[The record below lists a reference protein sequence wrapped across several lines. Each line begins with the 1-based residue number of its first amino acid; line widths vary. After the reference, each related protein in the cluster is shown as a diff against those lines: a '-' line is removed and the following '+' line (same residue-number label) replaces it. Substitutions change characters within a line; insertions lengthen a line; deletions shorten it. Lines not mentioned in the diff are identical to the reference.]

1 MKKNR
6 VDDIWDYKRKL
17 KRDSILLLIS
27 AATVYIIYRCHINP
41 AFNKMGFWEIYTSV
55 AMKYYGIISVAFASI
70 CVLLSGN
77 FAVKSIWGQRERRP
91 IRLLAVIIDL
101 ALIYHISKLLFIG
114 IAVLANLAGL
124 L

>member
-91 IRLLAVIIDL
+91 IRLLAVVIDL

>member
-55 AMKYYGIISVAFASI
+55 AMKYYGIISVAFAII